1 MHVQYAVK
9 LRITSHSQLTL
20 SANTRRTIPVLQRQ
34 TNSFKYTHN
43 KKQIREPCIIYIN
56 DIQLQFVSD
65 FLQSCFMAIAI
76 CFTRYHHEF
85 TSTWPQ
91 CLNTW
96 ALAEKKI
103 YIFINKPFRPLKSSD
118 IKKCRHLFLSCNG
131 SFDYSRTEYL
141 SWRKPRCFM
150 RFQSQS
156 CVVWF
161 SISKKVIYDVWC
173 INQTLLQLV

>member
-65 FLQSCFMAIAI
+65 FLQSCFMPIAI

-118 IKKCRHLFLSCNG
+118 IKNADIYFSAAMVRLIIAELNICHGGNHDASCGSKVNHAMCDSLFL
-131 SFDYSRTEYL
+131 
-141 SWRKPRCFM
+141 
-150 RFQSQS
+150 
-156 CVVWF
+156 
-161 SISKKVIYDVWC
+161 KKLYMMSDV
-173 INQTLLQLV
+173 